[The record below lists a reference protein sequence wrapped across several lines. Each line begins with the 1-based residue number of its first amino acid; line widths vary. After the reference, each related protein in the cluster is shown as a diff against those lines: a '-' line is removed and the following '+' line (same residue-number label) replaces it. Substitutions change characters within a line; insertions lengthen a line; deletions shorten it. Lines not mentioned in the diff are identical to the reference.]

1 MKKWLKGLIIVL
13 IILVVIAVL
22 GYAAFTRYKEKIL
35 LLGKRGEQT
44 LDISTPVAI
53 APVKVGS
60 INESLVL
67 NGEVFAA
74 TEVNIYSQVPG
85 KVKDIPVK
93 EGVDVKKGSVLAHI
107 DRSEAGITFALNPV
121 ESTIEGMVKKVF
133 IETGDYV
140 TPQMPLFQIIDIAQ
154 VEVVV
159 HVPEKDIARV
169 KPGLSTEIRLVSYPD
184 RVFTGKVSKISP
196 VVDPAS
202 RTLEA
207 KIYIENADRIL
218 KPGMFGEVNIILR
231 RSKDAVIIP
240 LAAVIERNGRN
251 VVFVEQDGRAVEVA
265 PVLDIR
271 EVDRISVIEGLTP
284 GQNIVVVGQHN
295 LSSGDRLNVTEEL
308 K

>member
-1 MKKWLKGLIIVL
+1 MKKWLKGFIIVL

-44 LDISTPVAI
+44 LDIATPVAI
-53 APVKVGS
+53 STVKVGS

-85 KVKDIPVK
+85 KVKDIPVT
-93 EGVDVKKGSVLAHI
+93 EGVDVQKGSVLAHI

-121 ESTIEGMVKKVF
+121 ESTIEGIVKKVF
-133 IETGDYV
+133 IDIGDYV
-140 TPQMPLFQIIDIAQ
+140 TPQIPLFQIINIDQ

-169 KPGLSTEIRLVSYPD
+169 RSGLYTEIRLVSYPG
-184 RVFTGKVSKISP
+184 RVFTGRVGKVSP

-202 RTLEA
+202 RTLEV
-207 KIYIENADRIL
+207 KINLENADRIL
-218 KPGMFGEVNIILR
+218 KPGMFGEVDIILR
-231 RSKDAVIIP
+231 RSKNTVIIP

-251 VVFVEQDGRAVEVA
+251 VVFVEQDGRAVEVE
-265 PVLDIR
+265 PVLEIR
-271 EVDRISVIEGLTP
+271 EGNRISVLKGLTP
-284 GQNIVVVGQHN
+284 GQNIIVVGQHN
-295 LSSGDRLNVTEEL
+295 LSSGDRLTVTEVIE
-308 K
+308 